1 MAGPYQVVYQVDH
14 FMLDSDSISG
24 YFYRPCPCSN
34 PLVCG
39 GEYQKA
45 DDLIKENLLKFPEL
59 KMLELECAAIQW
71 LEDNK
76 AKQKPEMEEKAVLTD
91 LTTKDFIVQMVEEA
105 TGAPPPAAPVPLP
118 FYRDPNRENL
128 WKIITVINTVAIIIV
143 AIIIAV

>member
-1 MAGPYQVVYQVDH
+1 
-14 FMLDSDSISG
+14 
-24 YFYRPCPCSN
+24 
-34 PLVCG
+34 
-39 GEYQKA
+39 
-45 DDLIKENLLKFPEL
+45 
-59 KMLELECAAIQW
+59 MLELECAAIQW

-76 AKQKPEMEEKAVLTD
+76 AKQNPEMEEKAVLTD

-118 FYRDPNRENL
+118 FYRDQKRENL